1 MELAIGILIWT
12 IGATFGALSVSAAE
26 RGAHESAWRY
36 RLYMA
41 YFFSMAIVLMLCS
54 TVLGLGAG
62 EMALLG
68 LLALVALAVSV
79 VVGGSQRA
87 TRRGP

>member
-1 MELAIGILIWT
+1 MELAIGILIWL
-12 IGATFGALSVSAAE
+12 IGATFGALSVSASE

-41 YFFSMAIVLMLCS
+41 YFFFMAIVLMLCS
-54 TVLGLGAG
+54 TVLGLGAW

-87 TRRGP
+87 ARRGP